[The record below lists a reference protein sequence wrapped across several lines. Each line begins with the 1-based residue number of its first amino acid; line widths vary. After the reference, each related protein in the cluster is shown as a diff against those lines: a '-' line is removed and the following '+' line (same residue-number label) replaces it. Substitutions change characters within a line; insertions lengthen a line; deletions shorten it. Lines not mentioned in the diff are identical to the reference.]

1 MGEIKPNKDL
11 FIICIM
17 RHQLSRVAYV
27 AGYFV
32 HAKAMSG
39 KAAKGLLGWKTVLSK
54 NRKAPT
60 KTTKVVEICN
70 W

>member
-1 MGEIKPNKDL
+1 MGEIKPNKEL
-11 FIICIM
+11 IIICIM

-39 KAAKGLLGWKTVLSK
+39 KVAKGFGWKTVLSK

-60 KTTKVVEICN
+60 KTKKVVEICN

>member
-1 MGEIKPNKDL
+1 MGEIKRNKDL
-11 FIICIM
+11 IIICIM
-17 RHQLSRVAYV
+17 RHQLSRVVYV

-32 HAKAMSG
+32 HVKAMSG
-39 KAAKGLLGWKTVLSK
+39 KAAKGSGWKTVLSK
-54 NRKAPT
+54 NLKAPT

>member
-11 FIICIM
+11 IIICIM

-39 KAAKGLLGWKTVLSK
+39 KAAKG
-54 NRKAPT
+54 
-60 KTTKVVEICN
+60 
-70 W
+70 